1 MTTSISGVQVYY
13 YSVCKRKLWLF
24 SKGITFEHEN
34 DRVLQGK
41 VLHERS
47 YPYLEQKEQL
57 IDNAFKIDAVEGEY
71 IREVKISSKIS
82 EADRMQVL
90 YYLYQLRRRG
100 VNKKGLISYTK
111 ERKTEE
117 IELTPVEEKKLEENL
132 QKILELLHQPVPP
145 AVKRLPYCN
154 QCAYHSF
161 CYAGEEIK
169 DE

>member
-24 SKGITFEHEN
+24 SKGITFENEH
-34 DRVLQGK
+34 DRVLEGK

-47 YPYLEQKEQL
+47 YPYLERKEQL
-57 IDNAFKIDAVEGEY
+57 IDNTFKIDAVEGEY
-71 IREVKISSKIS
+71 VREVKISSKMAN
-82 EADRMQVL
+82 ADRMQVL
-90 YYLYQLRRRG
+90 YYLDQLRQRG

-117 IELTPVEEKKLEENL
+117 IELTPVEERKLKESL
-132 QKILELLHQPVPP
+132 QKILDLLDQPIPP
-145 AVKRLPYCN
+145 PFKRLPYCN

-161 CYAGEEIK
+161 CYAREEM
-169 DE
+169 EE